1 VLKWA
6 IGIIIVLVLLGGIG
20 GFVMTSTPLADQ
32 LRGIKREPESIEVR
46 VEKAETGDL
55 VRTVN
60 APGAIEPRVQVE
72 ISAKVSSRILEL
84 PLREGAEVRVG
95 DVLARLDPEDLTARL
110 ASAQAQLLASQAS
123 LRADEARLTG
133 ARASLTQV
141 TAEYGRQREL
151 ADSGDIAR
159 SSLEATES
167 NYHQA
172 VSTVAQLEAGIES
185 AKAQI
190 AISQSQIDEA
200 QKNLDNAVVHS
211 PMDGTITDL
220 RVEVGE
226 VVLGTRE
233 NMGTVLMVIA
243 DRSSML
249 VKAQVDES
257 NIAPITPGQRVRVYI
272 NAYEDR
278 EYTGVVE
285 RVDLTRQI
293 AQGGT
298 GFFETEIALD
308 MKEGERLFSGLTAN
322 VDIEVQT
329 FEGVLRV
336 PSQCVLDRRIDE
348 LPAEVVKDNPQVDHS
363 KTFCRIVFRLVDGKA
378 VATPVEIGSS
388 DLTHTAILAGLSE
401 GDTIVSGPYRVLITL
416 KHDDRI
422 REEGMV
428 PALPGAGTPALA
440 ETTEAEATEAA
451 GGSS

>member
-1 VLKWA
+1 MLKWA
-6 IGIIIVLVLLGGIG
+6 IGFIIVVVLLGGAA
-20 GFVMTSTPLADQ
+20 GFVLTSTPLADQ
-32 LRGIKREPESIEVR
+32 LRGMKREPEAIEVR
-46 VEKAETGDL
+46 TDTASLGDL

-84 PLREGAEVRVG
+84 PLREGAEVKVG

-110 ASAQAQLLASQAS
+110 QAAQAQLLASQAS
-123 LRADEARLTG
+123 LRADQARLEG
-133 ARASLTQV
+133 SRATLAQATS
-141 TAEYGRQREL
+141 EYGRQREL

-159 SSLEATES
+159 SALEAAES

-185 AKAQI
+185 ANAQI

-200 QKNLDNAVVHS
+200 QKNLDNAVVRS
-211 PMDGTITDL
+211 PMNGTITDL
-220 RVEVGE
+220 RVEEGE

-243 DRSSML
+243 DRSQMI

-257 NIAPITPGQRVRVYI
+257 NIAQIAPQQRVRVYI
-272 NAYEDR
+272 NAYEER
-278 EYTGVVE
+278 EYGGVVE

-293 AQGGT
+293 AAGGT
-298 GFFETEIALD
+298 GFFETEIALT
-308 MKEGERLFSGLTAN
+308 MGEGERLLSGLTAN

-329 FEGVLRV
+329 FENVLRV

-348 LPAEVVKDNPQVDHS
+348 LPAPVLDGNELVDRN
-363 KTFCRIVFRLVDGKA
+363 KTFCRVVFRMVDGKA
-378 VATPVEIGSS
+378 VATPVTIGSS
-388 DLTHTAILAGLSE
+388 DLTHTAITGGLSE
-401 GDTIVSGPYRVLITL
+401 GDVVVAGPYRVLITL

-422 REEGMV
+422 RQEGTAPEPGTNAEVAEGAEERGEEGE
-428 PALPGAGTPALA
+428 G
-440 ETTEAEATEAA
+440 
-451 GGSS
+451 